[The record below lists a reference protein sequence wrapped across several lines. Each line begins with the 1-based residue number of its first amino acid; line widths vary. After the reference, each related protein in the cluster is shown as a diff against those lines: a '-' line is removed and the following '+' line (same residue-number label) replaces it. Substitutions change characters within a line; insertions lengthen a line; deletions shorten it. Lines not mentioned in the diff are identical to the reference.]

1 MVWSHVE
8 VVSGVEDEGRVFA
21 SDAHLRQSGAC
32 SSKAFGLGVFE
43 LAETTDRV
51 IPLCMLDG

>member
-1 MVWSHVE
+1 
-8 VVSGVEDEGRVFA
+8 VEDEGRVFA

-32 SSKAFGLGVFE
+32 SSEAFDLDVIE

-51 IPLCMLDG
+51 IPLCVLDG